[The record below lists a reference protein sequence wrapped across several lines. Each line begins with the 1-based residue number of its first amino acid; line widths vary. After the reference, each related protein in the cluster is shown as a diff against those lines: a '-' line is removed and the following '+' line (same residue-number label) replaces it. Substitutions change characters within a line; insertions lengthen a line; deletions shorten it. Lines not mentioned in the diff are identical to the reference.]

1 MWIDVEVTNS
11 TSAIIRWTFPQH
23 QSFIGYKVVVSQAEG
38 LHSHSDGVV
47 IVSNI
52 TLNSTTGVNEI
63 NGLSEFES

>member
-1 MWIDVEVTNS
+1 MWINVEVTNS

-23 QSFIGYKVVVSQAEG
+23 RSFIGYHLVVSQEG
-38 LHSHSDGVV
+38 NSHSDGAV

-52 TLNSTTGVNEI
+52 TLNSTAGVNII